1 MWPDRVLNPG
11 PLMPYRLAYAAWR
24 KMLRDQLN
32 SICDMWIFFF
42 NLIAFRMAK
51 TFGSFGCSECN
62 RVKWHIVLAIP
73 SAIGL
78 NGIEFSPL

>member
-11 PLMPYRLAYAAWR
+11 PLMPYRLAYTAWR

-32 SICDMWIFFF
+32 SICGFFS
-42 NLIAFRMAK
+42 L
-51 TFGSFGCSECN
+51 TLLHSEWP
-62 RVKWHIVLAIP
+62 KLLGVLAVL

-78 NGIEFSPL
+78 NGIEFWPFRVQYG